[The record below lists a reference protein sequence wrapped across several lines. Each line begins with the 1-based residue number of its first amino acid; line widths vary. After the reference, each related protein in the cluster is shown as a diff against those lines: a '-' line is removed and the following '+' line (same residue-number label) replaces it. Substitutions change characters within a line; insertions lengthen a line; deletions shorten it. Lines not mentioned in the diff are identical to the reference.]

1 MTSEVSSATSLSTLS
16 PVSAAAAA
24 AALGSPQST
33 SNATAVEAGLRDAP
47 GPSSSSSGWS
57 STEPNDVAVHGA
69 PSGGPAR
76 HSSTTAAQHTAEHEA
91 AQHHEETRGE
101 AQPDNVAFWEQQA
114 LRLDWAQPA
123 GTSGGKPWH
132 TAHRRVPADAAAR
145 KGPEITWFEGGKLN
159 VAFNCVDRHVAKGH
173 GDKVAL
179 HFEGEPGDRR
189 AITYAELQCEVS
201 KAANALQALGI
212 TKGDRVVI
220 YLPVIP
226 ETVIITLAVARIG
239 AIHSLVFGG
248 FSAEALKF
256 RVEDTGARLLVTTDG
271 QFRRGV
277 AVPVKDNADA
287 AVAGDNAI
295 EHVLVIN
302 RTTAPE
308 DLAAVPMTEGRD
320 VWWHDAVGSAAEVHE
335 PEAFDA
341 ETPLFIMYTSGTT
354 GKPKGLVHT
363 SGGYLTQASWSFE
376 HLFSNPDPALRDQD
390 VHWCTADLAW
400 VTAHTYEIYGPLS
413 NGVTQVIFEGT
424 PNTPHPGRHFEIIE
438 RYGVTQYYTAPTLV
452 RSLMGWFPDGVP
464 GSYDLSSIRMLG
476 TVGEAVNPEAWRWL
490 RQNVGAGT
498 APVVDTWWQSE
509 TGATILSPAPTDT
522 EFKPGCAARPLPG
535 VSTRIVDDAGNTV
548 PPGVQGFIVV
558 DTPGPAIARTV
569 WGNPRRYYDS
579 YWSQYVEQGWFL
591 AGDGAKYDADGDIW
605 ILGRVDDTLNVSG
618 HLLSTIE
625 IESALVSHPDV
636 VEAGVCPV
644 ADPKTGHAIVA
655 FVVLKRGLS
664 LPNRPLPSQARAGN
678 PAVVGPGSIAEELRN
693 HVAKAIGPIA
703 KPRDVVVV
711 PDVPKTRSG
720 KIMRR
725 LLTQLFEGT
734 ALGDTTSLQ
743 NEPAIAGIQDVLRE
757 RTLVKENS

>member
-1 MTSEVSSATSLSTLS
+1 MTSQTSSATPLSTLS
-16 PVSAAAAA
+16 SASAAPAVAVA
-24 AALGSPQST
+24 VSPQST
-33 SNATAVEAGLRDAP
+33 SNATAIEAGLRDAP
-47 GPSSSSSGWS
+47 GLSSGSSGWS
-57 STEPNDVAVHGA
+57 STEPKDVAVHGA
-69 PSGGPAR
+69 PSEGPAR
-76 HSSTTAAQHTAEHEA
+76 HSSTIT
-91 AQHHEETRGE
+91 
-101 AQPDNVAFWEQQA
+101 DNVAFWEQQA
-114 LRLDWAQPA
+114 LRLDWASAPGQE
-123 GTSGGKPWH
+123 KPWH
-132 TAHRRVPADAAAR
+132 TAHAWVPADAAAR
-145 KGPEITWFEGGKLN
+145 KGPEISWFEGGKLN
-159 VAFNCVDRHVAKGH
+159 VAYNCVDRHVEAGR
-173 GDKVAL
+173 GNKVAL

-189 AITYAELQCEVS
+189 TITYADLQREVS
-201 KAANALQALGI
+201 KAANALLALGI

-226 ETVIITLAVARIG
+226 ETVIVTLAVARIG

-256 RVEDTGARLLVTTDG
+256 RVEDTGAKLLVTTDG

-302 RTTAPE
+302 RTTAAE
-308 DLAAVPMTEGRD
+308 DLHTVNMTAGRD
-320 VWWHDAVGSAAEVHE
+320 VWWHDAVGSAPDVHT

-464 GSYDLSSIRMLG
+464 DSYDLSSIRMLG

-490 RQNVGAGT
+490 RENVGAGT

-535 VSTRIVDDAGNTV
+535 VSTRIVDDAGKTV

-558 DTPGPAIARTV
+558 DAPGPAIARTV

-655 FVVLKRGLS
+655 FVVLKVSTGS
-664 LPNRPLPSQARAGN
+664 TT
-678 PAVVGPGSIAEELRN
+678 GPVIEPVEIQDRLKA

>member
-1 MTSEVSSATSLSTLS
+1 MGGETMGLNTLETSA
-16 PVSAAAAA
+16 
-24 AALGSPQST
+24 GS
-33 SNATAVEAGLRDAP
+33 R
-47 GPSSSSSGWS
+47 
-57 STEPNDVAVHGA
+57 TETE
-69 PSGGPAR
+69 R
-76 HSSTTAAQHTAEHEA
+76 I
-91 AQHHEETRGE
+91 
-101 AQPDNVAFWEQQA
+101 AFWEDAA
-114 LRLDWAQPA
+114 LRLDWAVSPGQ
-123 GTSGGKPWH
+123 GKPWH
-132 TAHRRVPADAAAR
+132 TAHRRVPADSAAGT
-145 KGPEITWFEGGKLN
+145 GPAITWFEGGKLN
-159 VAFNCVDRHVAKGH
+159 VAHNCVDRHVAAGR

-189 AITYAELQCEVS
+189 TITYADLQREVS
-201 KAANALQALGI
+201 KAANALLDLGI
-212 TKGDRVVI
+212 AKGDRVVI

-256 RVEDTGARLLVTTDG
+256 RVEDTGAKLLVTTDG

-295 EHVLVIN
+295 EHVLVVN
-302 RTTAPE
+302 RTTASGE
-308 DLAAVPMTEGRD
+308 LGTVPMTAGRD
-320 VWWHDAVGSAAEVHE
+320 VWWHDAVGQASDVHT

-390 VHWCTADLAW
+390 IHWCTADLAW
-400 VTAHTYEIYGPLS
+400 VTAHTYELYGPLS

-438 RYGVTQYYTAPTLV
+438 RYGVTQYYTAPTLI

-464 GSYDLSSIRMLG
+464 AGYDLSSVRLLG
-476 TVGEAVNPEAWRWL
+476 SVGEAINPEAWRWF
-490 RQNVGAGT
+490 RQNLGAGT

-509 TGATILSPAPTDT
+509 TGATILSPAPTDAD
-522 EFKPGCAARPLPG
+522 FKPGCAARPLPG
-535 VSTRIVDDAGNTV
+535 VGTRIVDEAGNTV

-558 DTPGPAIARTV
+558 DAPGPAIARTV
-569 WGNPRRYYDS
+569 WGNPERYYDS
-579 YWSQYVEQGWFL
+579 YWRQYAAQGWFL
-591 AGDGAKYDADGDIW
+591 AGDGAKYDDDGDIW

-644 ADPKTGHAIVA
+644 PDAKTGHAIVA
-655 FVVLKRGLS
+655 FVVLRESAVIPSRRLVTLARSS
-664 LPNRPLPSQARAGN
+664 LARCAATEGIT
-678 PAVVGPGSIAEELRN
+678 ADLKAWVGE
-693 HVAKAIGPIA
+693 KIGPIA
-703 KPRDVVVV
+703 KPRDVVAV

-734 ALGDTTSLQ
+734 TLGDTTSLQ
-743 NEPAIAGIQDVLRE
+743 NEPAIAAIQAVLRDRAAATASINE
-757 RTLVKENS
+757 K